1 MPNIQSS
8 IKSMKKDA
16 ARNRRNN
23 MRKSLLKTS
32 LRKFQ
37 TAMTEGDPEKVKDV
51 LLQTT
56 RVIDKS
62 ASKGIIHK
70 NAAARRKSRLA
81 KKYNQ
86 LVAAHSETA
95 TQDQ

>member
-8 IKSMKKDA
+8 IKSMKTDA

-37 TAMTEGDPEKVKDV
+37 KAVAEGDLEKVKDV

-56 RVIDKS
+56 KVIDKS
-62 ASKGIIHK
+62 AGKGIIHK

-81 KKYNQ
+81 RQYNQ
-86 LVAAHSETA
+86 MAAQAAPQE
-95 TQDQ
+95 

>member
-37 TAMTEGDPEKVKDV
+37 KAMAEGDPEKVKDV

-62 ASKGIIHK
+62 ASKGIIHR
-70 NAAARRKSRLA
+70 NAAARRKSKLA
-81 KKYNQ
+81 RQYNQ
-86 LVAAHSETA
+86 MAAETA
-95 TQDQ
+95 PQE